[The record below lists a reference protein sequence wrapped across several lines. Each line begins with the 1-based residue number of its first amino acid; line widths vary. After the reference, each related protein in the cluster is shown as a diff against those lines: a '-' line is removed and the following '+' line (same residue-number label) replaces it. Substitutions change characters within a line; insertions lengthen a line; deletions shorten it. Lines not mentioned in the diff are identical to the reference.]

1 MIECIGIQE
10 KSGKFEADNGK
21 TVEYDNVMIYYITD
35 DNPEVCGYYGKEQKV
50 SKLRVEPINFREWTE
65 LIGKR
70 IEFVFNVFGNAPR
83 LTGVKIVGE
92 GCITKWM
99 GEHLTKQG

>member
-50 SKLRVEPINFREWTE
+50 SVQRKSS
-65 LIGKR
+65 
-70 IEFVFNVFGNAPR
+70 
-83 LTGVKIVGE
+83 
-92 GCITKWM
+92 
-99 GEHLTKQG
+99 